1 MSTNVGDLTA
11 SLSID
16 TSEFTAGLSSA
27 NAQLM
32 GLGAV
37 SVAAGGLLQDA
48 LQLAGQ
54 KAAEFATFAYNAAL
68 SAGKAAEQFD
78 QLSQRTGVA
87 VDALQGMQVALARE
101 GLEASSL
108 AQSFRVLSGH
118 MVGVSA
124 GTAKSL
130 ELFDKLGISID
141 TVETGTGALMSAIA
155 DKFQGMADGAEK
167 SRLAVQLFGRSG
179 MQLIPILN
187 QGSAGLDAAMRK
199 AAEFGLILTKTQQ
212 TDLKVFDDA
221 MDDLGSAVKGF
232 TAQVGA
238 AFAPSLTALVKALTQ
253 AVVYAKDVFN
263 LFADAGEK
271 LSIRLSALATVW
283 QLVAQNLFS
292 FNVLSKDAWS
302 NTLDHIK
309 SVNDWAAAQL
319 KGVDASRKGE
329 AALGDLAKAHL
340 VAKDAAKEHLA
351 HQNVLGQQIVAAT
364 GIELNQKKLLGEQQE
379 RMGRDIVAATNVELS
394 LKKQAGEQQ
403 ERMGRDIVNA
413 EKVAASQRLMISRQF
428 FQEQFDLEEQAARN
442 RYNEGPGVGMDSGQM
457 QEARGRMIVQQAV
470 MAAQIT
476 RALGNQELS
485 EAKIRADGEMALQA
499 AVYQQQVG
507 FFSDVTAV
515 RSAATAQILA
525 DVALRHAAEKQAL
538 DDGKISNEQYQ
549 AHLVAIEQETTA
561 KRMGIAR
568 QYPTF
573 FQKQMQDLQ
582 QGNKFSLAQI
592 SNSFT
597 SATAQWIV
605 TGQKFTAFWTS
616 LKVTMVQTFL
626 NSLVQM
632 TAKFLSETA
641 IWTAI
646 TATYEAI
653 KTTIMGTGEAART
666 GIHAVNNATRVT
678 TDAVAATAS
687 VSIWAGATGAIL
699 GMYATVTSGFAAVGA
714 SMVGV
719 LTAVGTY
726 VVGVLA
732 AIAEALTAT
741 VFGIPWAGAIVLGIV
756 AILAALAATGVL
768 GFEEGGVGDFGKGT
782 LAMLHGK
789 EAIVPLDKMKHFG
802 GTGDVTVNI
811 NNAPPGPPPKVN
823 VHKELEKTVI
833 DIIFRDVARNGPLR
847 GLMQGG

>member
-179 MQLIPILN
+179 MQMIPILN
-187 QGSAGLDAAMRK
+187 QGSAGLDEAMRK

-379 RMGRDIVAATNVELS
+379 RMGRDIV
-394 LKKQAGEQQ
+394 
-403 ERMGRDIVNA
+403 NA

-428 FQEQFDLEEQAARN
+428 FQEQFDLEEQAAQN

-582 QGNKFSLAQI
+582 QGNQFSLAQI